1 MSFLPKQFITAA
13 ITKSPSMP
21 KDSKKGK
28 LLLLA
33 VKKEQSLRQAARTA
47 LALERCQSSSEV
59 ISLVEETPE
68 PAPAPKTEGLWV
80 RHDFESGNLI
90 IFARGEAEAI
100 TIRKSPEGRGW
111 AIDFGQPVVNRPE

>member
-1 MSFLPKQFITAA
+1 
-13 ITKSPSMP
+13 MP

-28 LLLLA
+28 LLLVA
-33 VKKEQSLRQAARTA
+33 VKKEQSSRQAARTA

-59 ISLVEETPE
+59 VSLVEETPE
-68 PAPAPKTEGLWV
+68 PAPAPKIEGLWV
-80 RHDFESGNLI
+80 RHDFESENLI